1 MKNKKWMKKA
11 AIGFLAFAIVLSA
24 WPGERAKAAVD
35 PEVRDINLNLNGT
48 IAGIYD
54 PVSSGAGY
62 WSGNYIHF
70 GNYDNSYIRWRV
82 LDANTRGIFNESP
95 TMLVVSNFILDTWY
109 FRAESWADDANQWL
123 ASDARGWMDENI
135 FAGFE
140 KGEQEAVALSTK
152 LTLAEGETEMEE
164 RVYAPLK
171 DDRLFLL
178 DIAEVKPAYGY
189 VSEGARGIEGTWWTR
204 TAVEG
209 VNNVQG
215 TFCPIGKA
223 TRRDGSTR
231 QGIVPACNLELEK
244 IAFAARGVVEKSS
257 VFAPTRD
264 GSDIRMWDLT
274 LKDGTGFAA
283 KSQTGTAAEPGGDI
297 VVEIT
302 ALASGN
308 QNPYTQISA
317 MLLDAKGTVQAYG
330 KISDEIQTGNVT
342 VSLPEKLPEG
352 RYVLKVFEES
362 INKDSIYSVT
372 DYASNMA
379 DISLKVGDV
388 EEPESETETEKQSES
403 ETETE
408 TEKQTESETET
419 ETEKQPESETETETE
434 KQSESETETE
444 TEKQSESE
452 TETETEKQSE
462 SETETET
469 EKQSE
474 SETEIE
480 TEKQS
485 ESETETEP
493 EKQSESEAETEPEK
507 QPESETETE
516 KQSET
521 KVQEIKVPESETS
534 ATSGKESA
542 APEVKAPSRPKIMKT
557 SRTPESILVRWKKP
571 SKKVSGYQIQYSAG
585 KKFKGVKVRTVT
597 VKNPKA
603 VQKKVTGLKKGKKYY
618 VRMRSYRKAG
628 DRRHY
633 SSWSKKEL
641 L

>member
-54 PVSSGAGY
+54 PVSSGSGY

-123 ASDARGWMDENI
+123 ASDARSWMDENI

-283 KSQTGTAAEPGGDI
+283 KSQATTAAEPGGDI

-317 MLLDAKGTVQAYG
+317 MLVDAKGTVQAYG

-388 EEPESETETEKQSES
+388 EELESETETEKQSES

-419 ETEKQPESETETETE
+419 ETEKQ
-434 KQSESETETE
+434 SESETETE

-452 TETETEKQSE
+452 TETEPEKQPE

-469 EKQSE
+469 
-474 SETEIE
+474 
-480 TEKQS
+480 
-485 ESETETEP
+485 
-493 EKQSESEAETEPEK
+493 EK

-521 KVQEIKVPESETS
+521 KVQEIKVPESETT

-542 APEVKAPSRPKIMKT
+542 VPEVKAPSRPKIMKT

-571 SKKVSGYQIQYSAG
+571 SKKVSGYQIQYSTG

-618 VRMRSYRKAG
+618 VRMRSYRKTG